1 MQTALKCPHCGQLIA
16 VIGLPLAVQP
26 TEALQQAAAGVANA
40 LKQGWLQGSELL
52 DSWEFLLQ
60 IERELERRGVLRDR
74 LTVLLERCQCQEQ
87 AGF

>member
-16 VIGLPLAVQP
+16 VIGLPLKVQP
-26 TEALQQAAAGVANA
+26 TEALQGAAESVAEA
-40 LKQGWLQGSELL
+40 LRRGWVQGSELL

-60 IERELERRGVLRDR
+60 IEGELERRGVLRDR
-74 LTVLLERCQCQEQ
+74 LTVIVERCQCQEP